1 MAVEIDSLEQLR
13 RLVGTEVAVGEWFT
27 VTAERI
33 DAFATATEDRQWI
46 HVDQERARIES
57 PFGTT
62 IAHGFL
68 TLSLL
73 SHFMAETVGLVGPAK
88 MVVNYGLDRVRF
100 ISPVR
105 AGTRIRPRFRLEG
118 FEEVPGGCQATWK
131 VTIEPAEGTR
141 PVAVAE
147 WLVRYYV

>member
-1 MAVEIDSLEQLR
+1 MSVEIGSFDQLG

-27 VTAERI
+27 VTPERI
-33 DAFATATEDRQWI
+33 DAFATVTEDRQWI
-46 HVDQERARIES
+46 HVDQERAGLES
-57 PFGTT
+57 PYGTT

-73 SHFMAETVGLVGPAK
+73 THFLAGAVRLTVPLR
-88 MVVNYGLDRVRF
+88 MVINYGLDRVRF

-105 AGTRIRPRFRLEG
+105 AGTRLRPRIRLERL
-118 FEEVPGGCQATWK
+118 EVVAGGHQATWGM
-131 VTIEPAEGTR
+131 TIEPEEGTR